1 MKERGFSLIESLVA
15 LAILSILLGSLI
27 PMFYYYS
34 HTNTHSEIR
43 MEAVSVA
50 QQLLDEYRQ
59 DNPSSMPS
67 SGSTTSSVVMNN
79 RTFSVQ
85 TIYCS
90 NASYCGP
97 NTRHITIEVDYNGQR
112 IYRTETVYTQVH

>member
-1 MKERGFSLIESLVA
+1 MEALVA
-15 LAILSILLGSLI
+15 LAVLSILLGSLI
-27 PMFYYYS
+27 PTFYYYS
-34 HTNTHSEIR
+34 HTNTQNEIR

-59 DNPSSMPS
+59 DAPSSMPS
-67 SGSTTSSVVMNN
+67 SGSTTSSIVRNN
-79 RTFSVQ
+79 GTVARTFSVQ

-90 NASYCGP
+90 NTSYCDS

>member
-1 MKERGFSLIESLVA
+1 MRERGFSLIEALVA
-15 LAILSILLGSLI
+15 LAVLSILLGSLI
-27 PMFYYYS
+27 PTFYYYS
-34 HTNTHSEIR
+34 HTNTQSEVR
-43 MEAVSVA
+43 MEAISVA

-59 DNPSSMPS
+59 VSPSSMPS
-67 SGSTTSSVVMNN
+67 SGSTTSSVPMNS

-90 NASYCGP
+90 NATYCGP

-112 IYRTETVYTQVH
+112 IYRTETVYTQIH